1 MADADLALVEAPMS
15 DAEFE
20 RTEQALAVDTR
31 PRAAW
36 MFERQWVEIDGTLPR
51 GHDARLHD
59 VSIFFAF
66 FDIFGECVDGVD
78 MVPRRI
84 LAG

>member
-31 PRAAW
+31 LPAAW
-36 MFERQWVEIDGTLPR
+36 MFERQWVEIDGALPR
-51 GHDARLHD
+51 GYGAGPFD

-66 FDIFGECVDGVD
+66 FDIFREHVDGVD
-78 MVPRRI
+78 I
-84 LAG
+84 SL